1 MKTGNIKTWK
11 RNSELVIMRN
21 SYNSTV
27 RYMVPKQCQYDC
39 RKHVS
44 TMQCRWSAVP
54 LTSCIKY
61 KRYVDA
67 PKNDTIIQKPGSEH
81 LEIQLLG
88 SSTRGYAI
96 THYKLT
102 ESDNARREDILTET
116 EYVNDCPDME
126 WFTLSLAENDLTVK
140 ESGSEHLEVQHLVT
154 GENSMIHQPMML
166 NQFRLSWK
174 LPIITLKGNVLCNAK
189 FLIISGMMAHL
200 WCKHNIQTWLKEIS
214 KLTFFSRSW
223 KLFTHLFVQSSS
235 ESE

>member
-1 MKTGNIKTWK
+1 MNSKRKLLPSLLQSRNQMKTGNIKTWK

-116 EYVNDCPDME
+116 EYVND
-126 WFTLSLAENDLTVK
+126 S
-140 ESGSEHLEVQHLVT
+140 
-154 GENSMIHQPMML
+154 
-166 NQFRLSWK
+166 
-174 LPIITLKGNVLCNAK
+174 
-189 FLIISGMMAHL
+189 FLISGGE
-200 WCKHNIQTWLKEIS
+200 KYGSHN
-214 KLTFFSRSW
+214 
-223 KLFTHLFVQSSS
+223 VPN
-235 ESE
+235 